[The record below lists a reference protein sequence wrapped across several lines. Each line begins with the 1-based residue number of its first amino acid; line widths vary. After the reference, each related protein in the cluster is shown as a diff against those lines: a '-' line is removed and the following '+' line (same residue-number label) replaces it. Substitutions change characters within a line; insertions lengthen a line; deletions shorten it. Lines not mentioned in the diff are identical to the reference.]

1 MKELMKK
8 RQQTFRTQC
17 VKYSRYVLNDHFVL
31 FMLIFI
37 GFLSV
42 QYSQFLQ
49 ELPKDTSLIRW
60 SLLIGLL
67 LLVPIGSISTYLEKP
82 DALFLLVKEEE
93 VKNYIKGRVR
103 KSFVFWLLIQSVI
116 LLLFVPLLLAT
127 GVNALG
133 IAACIFILGVAK
145 GLVFSWKEARFY
157 QDGNLNW
164 TLVIARENA
173 RKQLILRFFAL
184 FTTVKGITNSVKRRA
199 YLDGFLGLLPKT
211 HGNTWLHLYMRSF
224 LRNGDLFSM
233 TLRLLALSILAMI
246 FIPQPLV
253 VIALVALL
261 NYLIIFQLLG
271 LYSAFDY
278 QPLTLL
284 FPMKR
289 GSKKAG
295 LNKTIQLLMVM
306 VMVIEE
312 GIGLV
317 FISDKV
323 LLLGL
328 LAYTVALTLLY
339 LPFKMARLVDES
351 R

>member
-49 ELPKDTSLIRW
+49 ELPKDPSLIRW

-93 VKNYIKGRVR
+93 VKNYIKGQVR

-133 IAACIFILGVAK
+133 IVAYVFILGVAK

-164 TLVIARENA
+164 TMAIARENA

-199 YLDGFLGLLPKT
+199 YLDRFLALLPKT

-233 TLRLLALSILAMI
+233 TLRLLLLSILAMV

-284 FPMKR
+284 FPMKK

-295 LNKTIQLLMVM
+295 LNKTIRLLMGIVT
-306 VMVIEE
+306 VIE
-312 GIGLV
+312 GVIGLV
-317 FISDKV
+317 FMSDKV

-328 LAYTVALTLLY
+328 LAYTLALTLIY

>member
-37 GFLSV
+37 GFLAV
-42 QYSQFLQ
+42 QYSKFLQ
-49 ELPKDTSLIRW
+49 ELPKEPSLIRW
-60 SLLIGLL
+60 TLLIGLL
-67 LLVPIGSISTYLEKP
+67 FLVPIGSIATYLEKP

-93 VKNYIKGRVR
+93 IKNHIKGQSK
-103 KSFVFWLLIQSVI
+103 KSFVFWLLIQSFI
-116 LLLFVPLLLAT
+116 LLLFVPLFLAT
-127 GVNALG
+127 GMNALG
-133 IAACIFILGVAK
+133 IVIYFFILGSTK
-145 GLVFSWKEARFY
+145 WLVFSWKATRFY

-164 TLVIARENA
+164 VWTIAHENA

-199 YLDGFLGLLPKT
+199 YLDRFLGLLPKT

-233 TLRLLALSILAMI
+233 TLRLLLLSILAMI
-246 FIPQPLV
+246 FIPQTLV

-284 FPMKR
+284 FPTEK

-295 LNKTIQLLMVM
+295 LNKTIRLLMGIVT
-306 VMVIEE
+306 VTE
-312 GIGLV
+312 GAIGLV
-317 FISDKV
+317 FMSDKV

-328 LAYTVALTLLY
+328 LAYTLALTLIY
-339 LPFKMARLVDES
+339 LPFKMTRLVDES

>member
-37 GFLSV
+37 GFLAV

-49 ELPKDTSLIRW
+49 DLPKDTSLIRW
-60 SLLIGLL
+60 SLMIGLL
-67 LLVPIGSISTYLEKP
+67 LLVPIGSIATYLEKP

-93 VKNYIKGRVR
+93 VKNYIKGQVR

-127 GVNALG
+127 GLDKFAIVAYILV
-133 IAACIFILGVAK
+133 LGVAK
-145 GLVFSWKEARFY
+145 GAVFSWKEARFY

-164 TLVIARENA
+164 TLAIARENA

-199 YLDGFLGLLPKT
+199 YLDGFLGFLPKT

-224 LRNGDLFSM
+224 LRNGDIFSM

-246 FIPQPLV
+246 FIPQPL
-253 VIALVALL
+253 ALL

-295 LNKTIQLLMVM
+295 LNKTIQLVM
-306 VMVIEE
+306 GMITVIEG

>member
-37 GFLSV
+37 GFLAV
-42 QYSQFLQ
+42 QYSQFLKD
-49 ELPKDTSLIRW
+49 LPKDTSLIRW
-60 SLLIGLL
+60 SLMIGLL
-67 LLVPIGSISTYLEKP
+67 LLVPIGSIATYLEKP

-93 VKNYIKGRVR
+93 VKSYIKGQA
-103 KSFVFWLLIQSVI
+103 KKYFV

-127 GVNALG
+127 GLDKLAIVAYILV
-133 IAACIFILGVAK
+133 LGVAK
-145 GLVFSWKEARFY
+145 GLVFSWKAKRFY

-164 TLVIARENA
+164 IWTIARENA

-233 TLRLLALSILAMI
+233 TLRLLALSILAMV
-246 FIPQPLV
+246 FIPQTLV
-253 VIALVALL
+253 VIVLVALL

-306 VMVIEE
+306 ITVIEG

-317 FISDKV
+317 YISDKV

-339 LPFKMARLVDES
+339 LPFKMAHLVDES